1 MGKITR
7 GRSSKTYSNKVK
19 KVKELY
25 KNLYKASQKKKAKNP
40 QGRYFSDKYP
50 TVANFLEIVKIKK
63 ASKEKK

>member
-1 MGKITR
+1 MGKIIR

-19 KVKELY
+19 KVKKLY

-40 QGRYFSDKYP
+40 QGTYFCDKYA
-50 TVANFLEIVKIKK
+50 TVANFLEVVKLKK